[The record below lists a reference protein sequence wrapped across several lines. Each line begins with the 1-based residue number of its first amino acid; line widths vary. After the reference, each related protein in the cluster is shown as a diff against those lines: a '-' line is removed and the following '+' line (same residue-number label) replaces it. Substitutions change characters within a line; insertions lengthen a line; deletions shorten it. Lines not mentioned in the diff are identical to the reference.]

1 MFPER
6 EGPYR
11 YTIVRNGHSAV
22 GVVTMYSKK
31 TCASPI
37 PDALPK
43 MRLLL
48 DCCCICKTPFTDRT
62 IAKGSI

>member
-1 MFPER
+1 MNTER

-37 PDALPK
+37 PDALPY
-43 MRLLL
+43 
-48 DCCCICKTPFTDRT
+48 DC
-62 IAKGSI
+62 KGEYLISFYGSWKVL